1 MECNFNGHYLQIET
15 SAWFSQTRL
24 QMDAKILL
32 NYNFININNVV
43 ILLYHEP
50 IIVYCIES

>member
-50 IIVYCIES
+50 IIVYCIE